1 MPTHRPEPR
10 RRSDV
15 DFSASV
21 VGLASAKVHDGSVT
35 LIQAIG
41 LRKVFRKP
49 DKAPGIRGS
58 LRHLVQRRYSEHVA
72 VDSIDLSIA
81 EGEAV
86 AYVGPNGAGK
96 STTVKM
102 LSGILVP
109 TAGQVHVD
117 GLVPHR
123 ARVENARR
131 VGVVFGQRTQLWWDL
146 PVRESLELLRDMHG
160 IDRSRYQERLERFD
174 SVLGLGDLLP
184 VTARK
189 LSLGQRMRADLA
201 AALLHEPRVVYLD
214 EPTIGL
220 DISVKDRVR
229 SFVRQLVSEGTTV
242 MLTTH
247 DLSDIE
253 EICQRIIIIDEGRL
267 VYDGNLQAVKDTHV
281 RERTMSFEL
290 EDSLLGADQIAARLP
305 GARVHLESNGREL
318 AVTFDR
324 MTLGARQV
332 LSAVLAEVEIVDMHI
347 DEPAIESVVRKVYA
361 GQLQAEHGG
370 ATNSEPMR

>member
-1 MPTHRPEPR
+1 M
-10 RRSDV
+10 
-15 DFSASV
+15 
-21 VGLASAKVHDGSVT
+21 
-35 LIQAIG
+35 
-41 LRKVFRKP
+41 
-49 DKAPGIRGS
+49 
-58 LRHLVQRRYSEHVA
+58 
-72 VDSIDLSIA
+72 DSIDLSIA